1 MGVTK
6 LGSYGTDSSVYT
18 AHENSSGKLNHQKR
32 SRVTRSKL
40 RDAGTYRTTTKQA
53 RSMLRQKNTL
63 LAALILC
70 LSTAMVLGNFPLLQT
85 SLNSDAFG
93 QVRDDEDLDDDD
105 DDDEEEDD
113 LGTNAAGVL
122 INAQGVLSLKKS
134 TDKSKSLWRARQK
147 QANARLK
154 TDTASTSKLRK
165 VSLTRLERMIA
176 EQLKSGQPL
185 SEEMLY
191 LAGLTKIQYIFAY
204 PETGDV
210 VIAGPAE
217 PIMLD
222 DLGRPRGAKSGRA
235 MLELQDLVVAL
246 RAFGPDGSK
255 TNHIGVSIDPT
266 KEGLAR
272 MQKFLSN
279 VGRNI
284 NRGQTKNIVRGL
296 TKSLGQ
302 QVVTVRGISPKTH
315 YAQVLVEADYRMKL
329 IGIGLE
335 TPPVDITTY
344 VEKANPGSLSRNA
357 LARWYFVPN
366 YESVRMSE
374 DGLAAELVG
383 EGVKLIGANEMVQQD
398 GTRVGSKGG
407 DRASKVFTQ
416 SFTKLYSKLALRS
429 PVYAQLRNV
438 IDLTIA
444 AAAIQQNDM
453 YGQTDWQ
460 MELFADE
467 AQFPVE
473 VFEAPKTVATAVNA
487 IWRGNQLMTPVGG
500 GVSIRPMEA
509 LSSENLLEDDGS
521 VQQTRDTVSLNKL
534 PESAWWWD

>member
-1 MGVTK
+1 
-6 LGSYGTDSSVYT
+6 
-18 AHENSSGKLNHQKR
+18 
-32 SRVTRSKL
+32 
-40 RDAGTYRTTTKQA
+40 
-53 RSMLRQKNTL
+53 MLRQKSTL
-63 LAALILC
+63 LASLILC
-70 LSTAMVLGNFPLLQT
+70 LSMAMVLGNVPFLQT
-85 SLNSDAFG
+85 SLTSVAYG
-93 QVRDDEDLDDDD
+93 QVRTDEDLDDDD
-105 DDDEEEDD
+105 DDDEP
-113 LGTNAAGVL
+113 LPGITGNAAGVV
-122 INAQGVLSLKKS
+122 INAEGILSLRKS
-134 TDKSKSLWRARQK
+134 TKKSKSLWRARQK
-147 QANARLK
+147 QSIAKVNADHA
-154 TDTASTSKLRK
+154 TSSKLRK
-165 VSLTRLERMIA
+165 VSLTRLERMAA

-185 SEEMLY
+185 PEDMLY

-204 PETGDV
+204 PESGDV

-217 PIMLD
+217 PIMVD

-266 KEGLAR
+266 QEGLAR
-272 MQKFLSN
+272 MQKFLAN

-302 QVVTVRGISPKTH
+302 QVVTVRGISPNTH

-344 VEKANPGSLSRNA
+344 VEKANPGSVSRNA

-366 YESVRMSE
+366 YESVRMSD

-383 EGVKLIGANEMVQQD
+383 DGVKLIGANEMVQQD
-398 GTRVGSKGG
+398 GTRVNAKGG

-444 AAAIQQNDM
+444 AATIQQNDM
-453 YGQTDWQ
+453 YGQTAWQ

-473 VFEAPKTVATAVNA
+473 VFETPKTVATAVNA

-509 LSSENLLEDDGS
+509 LSSENLLQDDGS
-521 VQQTRDTVSLNKL
+521 VQQTRETVTLNQL
-534 PESAWWWD
+534 PDSAWWWD